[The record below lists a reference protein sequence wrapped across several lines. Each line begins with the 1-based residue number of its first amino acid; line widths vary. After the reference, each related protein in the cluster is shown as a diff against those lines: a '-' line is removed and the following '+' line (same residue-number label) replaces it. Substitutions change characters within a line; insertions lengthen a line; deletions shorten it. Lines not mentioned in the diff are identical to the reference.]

1 MKNLS
6 DFFSTE
12 EIKKFLIS
20 RGFQIVQKT
29 GEFPHSL
36 HPNIDFK
43 HTVVY
48 FEVLKDGI
56 PYKEKE
62 YLHPDN
68 PNLWIRNVFDEQMKN
83 QLLGMK
89 EEKKEEVEEKNNE
102 KPTMVTLK
110 YSGSHKRFEKEERRR
125 SFADWLAN
133 LISVEQKEQIKAYNP
148 NEHNT
153 HFWSIDFFGN
163 NFWVLFDEED
173 ADVFTIKTRYQ
184 YHSDILTSL
193 AKYLVFRL
201 RLEEV

>member
-20 RGFQIVQKT
+20 KGFQIVQKT
-29 GEFPHSL
+29 GEFPVIYLTSL
-36 HPNIDFK
+36 SLQNEKI
-43 HTVVY
+43 TY
-48 FEVLKDGI
+48 LEVLKDGI

-62 YLHPDN
+62 YLHYDN

-89 EEKKEEVEEKNNE
+89 EEKKENGNDE

-110 YSGSHKRFEKEERRR
+110 YSGSRKRFEEEDKRR
-125 SFADWLAN
+125 SFANWLAN
-133 LISVEQKEQIKAYNP
+133 IISVERKDLKAYNP
-148 NEHNT
+148 NEHDSY
-153 HFWSIDFFGN
+153 FWSIDVIGN
-163 NFWVLFDEED
+163 NYWLLFDEED

-184 YHSDILTSL
+184 FHADILASL

-201 RLEEV
+201 SLEEV